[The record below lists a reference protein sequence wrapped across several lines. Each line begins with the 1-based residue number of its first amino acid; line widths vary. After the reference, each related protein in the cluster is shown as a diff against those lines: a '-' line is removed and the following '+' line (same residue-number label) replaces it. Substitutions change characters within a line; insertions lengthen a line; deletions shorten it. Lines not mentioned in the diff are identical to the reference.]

1 MASVSDP
8 LIPLTGGFA
17 ARTSVVLWLLQ
28 RSERLRFRIEP
39 DGALFVSPRTA
50 TTADDLAFIR
60 AHRDEILACVRYSDQ
75 QDARPM

>member
-1 MASVSDP
+1 
-8 LIPLTGGFA
+8 
-17 ARTSVVLWLLQ
+17 
-28 RSERLRFRIEP
+28 LRFRIEP

-50 TTADDLAFIR
+50 TTPDDLAFIR